1 MDDHFT
7 PQMRDRQARGKDPY
21 RSGDGSDGG
30 NLSDHDS
37 RTGSKLRLGKGR
49 YVPNLSPSLSL
60 FLSLRDK
67 SRRSARLSLTT
78 PA

>member
-21 RSGDGSDGG
+21 HSGDGSDGG
-30 NLSDHDS
+30 NLSDRDS

-49 YVPNLSPSLSL
+49 YVLISALRAEKRELLTSLTPPSLC
-60 FLSLRDK
+60 
-67 SRRSARLSLTT
+67 
-78 PA
+78 